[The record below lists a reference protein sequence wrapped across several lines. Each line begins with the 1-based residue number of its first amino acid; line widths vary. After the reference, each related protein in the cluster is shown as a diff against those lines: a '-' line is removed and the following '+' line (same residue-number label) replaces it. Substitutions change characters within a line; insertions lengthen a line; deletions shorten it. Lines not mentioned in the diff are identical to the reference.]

1 LCVLLSYK
9 SMKWKIIY
17 GIKNLLN
24 LITCMACIVSLVGFL
39 KFTWFFLIESCFFT
53 NFILELTGDWTFKF
67 VFSRLSPQVLHV
79 NPGCNPWEIMIKK
92 FYFFQIIMNGWIRY
106 QEDFILVKIYKW
118 IIIRGIVLKMKRKN
132 GPS

>member
-1 LCVLLSYK
+1 
-9 SMKWKIIY
+9 
-17 GIKNLLN
+17 
-24 LITCMACIVSLVGFL
+24 
-39 KFTWFFLIESCFFT
+39 
-53 NFILELTGDWTFKF
+53 
-67 VFSRLSPQVLHV
+67 LHV